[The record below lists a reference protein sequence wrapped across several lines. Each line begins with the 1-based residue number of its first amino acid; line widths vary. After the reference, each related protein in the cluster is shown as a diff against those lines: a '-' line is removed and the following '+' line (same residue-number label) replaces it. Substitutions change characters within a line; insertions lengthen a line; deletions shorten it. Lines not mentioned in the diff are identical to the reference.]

1 MNSGNENNITPT
13 GRGSHATNTLSSV
26 QDQSAATST
35 ETITQQ
41 ITDATA
47 QTLRLRLTKNPN
59 KLQRR
64 VSFFL
69 SSFQFIYSK

>member
-1 MNSGNENNITPT
+1 MDNNNSIQPSVSHGNQE
-13 GRGSHATNTLSSV
+13 ASS
-26 QDQSAATST
+26 QAIST

-64 VSFFL
+64 VNMNIL
-69 SSFQFIYSK
+69 KFILRLYYLIDL